1 MSEKSDDQPDDI
13 NEDQD
18 SVDSV
23 NEEEVNHVDN
33 DAELET
39 SWVTLEADETEAE
52 ESELTESEEV
62 LERFVR

>member
-23 NEEEVNHVDN
+23 NEEGNHVDN

-39 SWVTLEADETEAE
+39 SWVTL
-52 ESELTESEEV
+52 L
-62 LERFVR
+62 